1 MKHHP
6 KQTAFMAQMD
16 AVGAMH
22 LLFDSLAGVSFFAK
36 TKQFELIF
44 ANHSFL
50 ERIGMQQE
58 IDIVG
63 KTDFELFPKAMAD
76 NFRKDD
82 TWVVDHGKPKL
93 QIIELF
99 IHSDGLP
106 DWYMTNKLPIFGKN
120 KEVIGIMGTTQSYQS
135 GKKFVRPYMQI
146 EPAVEYIQAHFRRKV
161 TIDEVARTVSLSARQ
176 LDRKFQETIK
186 MSPRDFIMKLRVR
199 AACQALTQGDD
210 KIMDIAQNL
219 GFYDQSS
226 FTLHFRKQ
234 MGTTPLK
241 YRKHHQDA
249 AD

>member
-1 MKHHP
+1 MMKHHP
-6 KQTAFMAQMD
+6 KQTAFMEQMD

-58 IDIVG
+58 MDIVG

-106 DWYMTNKLPIFGKN
+106 DWYMTNKLPIFGGN
-120 KEVIGIMGTTQSYQS
+120 K
-135 GKKFVRPYMQI
+135 
-146 EPAVEYIQAHFRRKV
+146 
-161 TIDEVARTVSLSARQ
+161 
-176 LDRKFQETIK
+176 
-186 MSPRDFIMKLRVR
+186 
-199 AACQALTQGDD
+199 
-210 KIMDIAQNL
+210 
-219 GFYDQSS
+219 
-226 FTLHFRKQ
+226 
-234 MGTTPLK
+234 
-241 YRKHHQDA
+241 
-249 AD
+249 